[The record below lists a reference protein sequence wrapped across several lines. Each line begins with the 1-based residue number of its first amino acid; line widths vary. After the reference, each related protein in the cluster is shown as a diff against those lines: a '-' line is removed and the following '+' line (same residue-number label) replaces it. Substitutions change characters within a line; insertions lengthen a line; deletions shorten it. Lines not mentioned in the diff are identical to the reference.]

1 MASDL
6 DTFPGTTDCLAKML
20 DFGAGQQPLWES
32 NELGAMFQHQM
43 NSPLEPDLT
52 RMDPALRDRIGPLT
66 ASGGEPLRTFGD
78 LFRHPH
84 PPLEL
89 LQATKQFAKY
99 SRTLEESLPRELA
112 TVLYFLTIAAAWNE
126 FGRRITALDDEP
138 LLNGLSWARQQP
150 WLDEHS
156 RAILAEAEG
165 QLRLDSPARRPGV
178 EP

>member
-20 DFGAGQQPLWES
+20 DFGAGQQPLWAS
-32 NELGAMFQHQM
+32 AELGAIFQHQM
-43 NSPLEPDLT
+43 NSPLEPDLAQ
-52 RMDPALRDRIGPLT
+52 MDPTLRDRIGPLT
-66 ASGGEPLRTFGD
+66 VGGEPLHTFGD

-99 SRTLEESLPRELA
+99 SRTLDESLPRELA
-112 TVLYFLTIAAAWNE
+112 TVLYFLAIAAAWTKHR
-126 FGRRITALDDEP
+126 RRITALDGEP
-138 LLNGLSWARQQP
+138 LLNGLAWARQQP
-150 WLDEHS
+150 WLDEPS
-156 RAILAEAEG
+156 RAIVVEAEG
-165 QLRLDSPARRPGV
+165 QLRPDSPVRRPGA